1 MERID
6 NERSIRS
13 NLKILICGISGSGKT
28 TLAREL
34 AYHFLIPH
42 HNADTYREYTKNNE
56 FTLSARNKQAT
67 IMAKQWGILD
77 FISPTDWLRDIVR
90 PDYIIY
96 MNTVESSMYVDT
108 DSLFEPPQ
116 LREDDIEIKAWI
128 DGKKLR
134 QSLEGFNP
142 GIEGIRNYLKEQ
154 LPKLV
159 K

>member
-67 IMAKQWGILD
+67 IMAKQWGI
-77 FISPTDWLRDIVR
+77 
-90 PDYIIY
+90 
-96 MNTVESSMYVDT
+96 
-108 DSLFEPPQ
+108 
-116 LREDDIEIKAWI
+116 
-128 DGKKLR
+128 
-134 QSLEGFNP
+134 
-142 GIEGIRNYLKEQ
+142 
-154 LPKLV
+154 
-159 K
+159 

>member
-1 MERID
+1 MERTD

-34 AYHFLIPH
+34 AYHFHIPH
-42 HNADTYREYTKNNE
+42 HNADTYREYTNNWE
-56 FTLSARNKQAT
+56 FSLSARNRQAT
-67 IMAKQWGILD
+67 IMSKQWGILD
-77 FISPTDWLRDIVR
+77 FICPTDWLRDIVR
-90 PDYIIY
+90 PNYIIY

-116 LREDDIEIKAWI
+116 LREEDIELKAWI
-128 DGKKLR
+128 GKTKLR
-134 QSLEGFNP
+134 KCLGDFNP
-142 GIEGIRNYLKEQ
+142 GIKGIQNFLREG
-154 LPKLV
+154 LPKLA